1 MVLTVPLADF
11 FGSTDESGVF
21 HTNIPAPIL
30 FCLVMLCVGTIAFFI
45 YTFYD
50 KKLDALEDLIEAANG
65 KPVLVAYWYQHDLDR
80 IVERFKAVPLKAAG
94 DIRKWK
100 EGKIPVAAIHPASAG
115 HGLNIQDGGHILIW
129 FGLTWSLELYMQ
141 CNARLWRQGQRET
154 VMIYHII
161 NKGTL
166 DEDAMRSLE
175 QKDCGQSAIIDAV
188 KARIGGVNGASR
200 KDD

>member
-1 MVLTVPLADF
+1 
-11 FGSTDESGVF
+11 
-21 HTNIPAPIL
+21 
-30 FCLVMLCVGTIAFFI
+30 
-45 YTFYD
+45 
-50 KKLDALEDLIEAANG
+50 
-65 KPVLVAYWYQHDLDR
+65 
-80 IVERFKAVPLKAAG
+80 
-94 DIRKWK
+94 
-100 EGKIPVAAIHPASAG
+100 
-115 HGLNIQDGGHILIW
+115 
-129 FGLTWSLELYMQ
+129 MQ